1 MNENTF
7 RNTLAWNLSG
17 FQFKSLC
24 PLWIVSHGHRTGC
37 QGVRYNPSL
46 VGHLFIC
53 SLRVL
58 RLQISSDL
66 SPLLLL
72 SLLQPFVKLCIVLF
86 FLCQNSSSLGT
97 PDFCLTLECYF
108 LLCIKLHALSC
119 AGVGLWK
126 DAWCDLT
133 SSLIFCSVLFCFK
146 FCLWQQTCLQFLCSE
161 GFLFGTSI
169 CNKWICYLQRYF

>member
-1 MNENTF
+1 MK
-7 RNTLAWNLSG
+7 TLSETHLHGTCLVFSLKVFAPCGLFLIGIEPDARESDTIPAWSA
-17 FQFKSLC
+17 
-24 PLWIVSHGHRTGC
+24 
-37 QGVRYNPSL
+37 
-46 VGHLFIC
+46 HLLIC
-53 SLRVL
+53 SLIVL
-58 RLQISSDL
+58 RLQKSSDL

-108 LLCIKLHALSC
+108 LLCIKLYALSC

-169 CNKWICYLQRYF
+169 CNKWVCYLQRYF